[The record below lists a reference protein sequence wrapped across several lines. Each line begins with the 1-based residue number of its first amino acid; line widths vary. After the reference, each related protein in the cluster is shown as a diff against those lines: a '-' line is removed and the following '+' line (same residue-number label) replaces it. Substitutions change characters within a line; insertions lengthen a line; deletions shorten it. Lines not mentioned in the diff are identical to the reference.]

1 MMVLKYKYMLSLN
14 RVTHFMHPRSLL
26 FILLIAIFLGA
37 IVRSAYTTTEPFQ
50 TVDRFRF
57 LGARETYVMIAEDKD
72 GYIQNMDSH
81 MLSDR
86 GFSRPDDY
94 KTSASLTALSFNQ
107 VDIYNIVVL
116 AKFIDAFTAKY
127 YQVDPKAVPWTF
139 ALTEGQVY
147 ERGQPHVRQNTIF
160 LSSTLLENEALD
172 SCQMGWTLLYLRLQL
187 LFGNETPNGTNMPW
201 SSSDVFKR
209 LKSYGYVPTCKAF
222 ARASLIA

>member
-1 MMVLKYKYMLSLN
+1 
-14 RVTHFMHPRSLL
+14 MHPKTIV
-26 FILLIAIFLGA
+26 FILIFAIFVGA
-37 IVRSAYTTTEPFQ
+37 VVRAGYPTEHFQ

-57 LGARETYVMIAEDKD
+57 LGAKETYLMIAEDRD
-72 GYIQNMDSH
+72 GYITNMDTH

-86 GFSRPDDY
+86 GFTRSDDY
-94 KTSASLTALSFNQ
+94 KTAASLTALSFNQ
-107 VDIYNIVVL
+107 VDVYNIVVL
-116 AKFIDAFTAKY
+116 AKFIDSFTAKY
-127 YQVDPKAVPWTF
+127 YQVDPKAFPWTF

-187 LFGNETPNGTNMPW
+187 LFGKDKTTPNGTTMPW
-201 SSSDVFKR
+201 TSSDMFKR
-209 LKSYGYVPTCKAF
+209 LKSYGYVPTCNAF